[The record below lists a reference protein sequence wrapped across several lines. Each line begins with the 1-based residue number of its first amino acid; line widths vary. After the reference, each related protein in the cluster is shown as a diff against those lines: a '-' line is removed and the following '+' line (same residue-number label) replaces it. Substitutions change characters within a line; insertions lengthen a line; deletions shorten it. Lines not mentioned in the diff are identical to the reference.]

1 MDKLNIPEPVK
12 VFITSTKFIN
22 GVFFLVFCLLMTL
35 IISFQ
40 NFLFQQVVENGIS
53 KKDIIA
59 QKTITV
65 EDTRRTEQR
74 RKEVAQKVDPIL
86 TVTEDDFIKN
96 NLSSLQNSI
105 IKIRQKNKDINVKR
119 EEMSLLFDDEDGNK
133 SNVVYYLLKIPDE
146 TLKTLFDKSNITL
159 MNVLSAGIAEKDVE
173 RHVLKNLIRHH
184 LPSETSRYQGTM
196 IISLLE
202 QVIVPNLVVDEF
214 ATEIARKNAQN
225 AVKPYEVTFEKG
237 DKILFEGEPVT
248 KLKRDALR
256 VAGYNLVELNGLG
269 LLGIFLVTVFSTLI
283 FTVYKNKY
291 ATTLTYNQ
299 LLIVAILSLILAFIT
314 VALPTGFSPYILP
327 FPAFIIIV
335 SIFTAPNIAF
345 VASMLMLSIITLGMH
360 YDIQFMTSFTLLNLV
375 ASIFMLNVNFTRRF
389 DLIKAGI
396 YIACTGI
403 LFVSSIYMLEKF
415 LIDVENVLI
424 IRDASFVFLNGILSS
439 MIALG
444 FLPVLESAF
453 KIVTPYGL
461 AELADHNQPILKRLQ
476 MEAPGTYHHSLMVAN
491 LCEAAAEAIGANP
504 ILAKVGAYYHDIG
517 KLKRPLFF
525 VENQS
530 QFGIENPH
538 KKLNSRL
545 SKMVVTA
552 HTTDGVDIAK
562 EYHLPPIINDFILQ
576 HHGDSLASY
585 FYNQAIKEE
594 GAENVKEEQFRYSG
608 PKPQT
613 KEAAILMIAD
623 AVEAAVRAMKASTTE
638 EIEAIINKIIDER
651 VNDNQLSECPLT
663 LADLKTIATTF
674 TRLLRGNQH
683 DRIKYHEDIVDELGG
698 LTKGAIYHHFKSKEE
713 IMDALG
719 DKMFL
724 DNNPFEEVRGRKDLN
739 GLQKMKMAVKLN
751 QSDQERGEISKQA
764 IPLFF
769 SPVSMRKRRMP
780 TVRC

>member
-12 VFITSTKFIN
+12 VFITSTRFIN

-552 HTTDGVDIAK
+552 HTKDGVDIAK

-683 DRIKYHEDIVDELGG
+683 DRIKYHEDIVDELD
-698 LTKGAIYHHFKSKEE
+698 KSQVILPSHIH
-713 IMDALG
+713 IMDKEMEEKVKKLEQG
-719 DKMFL
+719 NNDKT
-724 DNNPFEEVRGRKDLN
+724 DN
-739 GLQKMKMAVKLN
+739 
-751 QSDQERGEISKQA
+751 
-764 IPLFF
+764 
-769 SPVSMRKRRMP
+769 
-780 TVRC
+780 

>member
-133 SNVVYYLLKIPDE
+133 SNVVYYLLKISDE

-196 IISLLE
+196 ITSLLE

-552 HTTDGVDIAK
+552 HTKDGVDIAK

-683 DRIKYHEDIVDELGG
+683 DRIKYHEDIVDELD
-698 LTKGAIYHHFKSKEE
+698 KSQVILPSHIH
-713 IMDALG
+713 IMDKEMEEKVKKLEQG
-719 DKMFL
+719 NNDKT
-724 DNNPFEEVRGRKDLN
+724 DN
-739 GLQKMKMAVKLN
+739 
-751 QSDQERGEISKQA
+751 
-764 IPLFF
+764 
-769 SPVSMRKRRMP
+769 
-780 TVRC
+780 

>member
-12 VFITSTKFIN
+12 VFLTSSKFIN
-22 GVFFLVFCLLMTL
+22 IVFFTVFCILLTL

-40 NFLFQQVVENGIS
+40 NFLFQQIVENGIS

-105 IKIRQKNKDINVKR
+105 VKIRQKDKDMNVKR
-119 EEMSLLFDDEDGNK
+119 EEMSLLFDNEDGNK
-133 SNVVYYLLKIPDE
+133 SNVVFYLLKISDDA
-146 TLKTLFDKSNITL
+146 LKNLFDKSNITL
-159 MNVLSAGIAEKDVE
+159 MNVLSAGISEKDVE
-173 RHVLKNLIRHH
+173 QHVLKNLIRHH

-196 IISLLE
+196 ITALLE

-256 VAGYNLVELNGLG
+256 VAGYNLVELNWLG
-269 LLGIFLVTVFSTLI
+269 LFGIFLVTVFSTLI
-283 FTVYKNKY
+283 FTVYKSKY
-291 ATTLTYNQ
+291 EKNLTYNQ
-299 LLIVAILSLILAFIT
+299 LLIIAILSLILAFIT

-335 SIFTAPNIAF
+335 SIFTTPSVAF
-345 VASMLMLSIITLGMH
+345 ISSMLLLSIITLGMH

-375 ASIFMLNVNFTRRF
+375 SSIFMLNVNFTRRF

-396 YIACTGI
+396 YIACTGT
-403 LFVSSIYMLEKF
+403 LFVASIYMLEKF
-415 LIDVENVLI
+415 LIDIENVLI
-424 IRDASFVFLNGILSS
+424 VRDACFVFLNGILSS
-439 MIALG
+439 MVALG
-444 FLPVLESAF
+444 FLPILESAF
-453 KIVTPYGL
+453 RIVTPYGL

-552 HTTDGVDIAK
+552 HTKDGVDIAK

-608 PKPQT
+608 PKPQS

-638 EIEAIINKIIDER
+638 EIEAIIDKIIDER

-683 DRIKYHEDIVDELGG
+683 DRIKYHEDIVDELD
-698 LTKGAIYHHFKSKEE
+698 KSQVILPSHIH
-713 IMDALG
+713 IMDKEMEEKVKKLEQG
-719 DKMFL
+719 NNEKT
-724 DNNPFEEVRGRKDLN
+724 DN
-739 GLQKMKMAVKLN
+739 
-751 QSDQERGEISKQA
+751 
-764 IPLFF
+764 
-769 SPVSMRKRRMP
+769 
-780 TVRC
+780 

>member
-491 LCEAAAEAIGANP
+491 LCEVAAEAIGANP

-552 HTTDGVDIAK
+552 HTKDGVDIAK

-683 DRIKYHEDIVDELGG
+683 DRIKYHEDIVDELD
-698 LTKGAIYHHFKSKEE
+698 KSQVILPSHIH
-713 IMDALG
+713 IMDKEMEEKVKKLEQG
-719 DKMFL
+719 NNDKT
-724 DNNPFEEVRGRKDLN
+724 DN
-739 GLQKMKMAVKLN
+739 
-751 QSDQERGEISKQA
+751 
-764 IPLFF
+764 
-769 SPVSMRKRRMP
+769 
-780 TVRC
+780 

>member
-105 IKIRQKNKDINVKR
+105 IKIRHKNKDINVKR

-196 IISLLE
+196 ITSLLE

-283 FTVYKNKY
+283 FTVYKTKY

-424 IRDASFVFLNGILSS
+424 IRDASFVFLNGVLSS

-444 FLPVLESAF
+444 FLPILESLF

-552 HTTDGVDIAK
+552 HTKDGVDIAK

-683 DRIKYHEDIVDELGG
+683 DRIKYHEDIVDELD
-698 LTKGAIYHHFKSKEE
+698 KSQVILPSHIH
-713 IMDALG
+713 IMDKEMEEKVKKLEQG
-719 DKMFL
+719 NNDKT
-724 DNNPFEEVRGRKDLN
+724 DN
-739 GLQKMKMAVKLN
+739 
-751 QSDQERGEISKQA
+751 
-764 IPLFF
+764 
-769 SPVSMRKRRMP
+769 
-780 TVRC
+780 

>member
-196 IISLLE
+196 ITSLLE

-360 YDIQFMTSFTLLNLV
+360 YDIQFMTSFTLLNMV

-552 HTTDGVDIAK
+552 HTKDGVDIAK

-683 DRIKYHEDIVDELGG
+683 DRIKYHEDIVEELD
-698 LTKGAIYHHFKSKEE
+698 KSQVILPSHIH
-713 IMDALG
+713 IMDKEMEEKVKKLEQG
-719 DKMFL
+719 NNDKT
-724 DNNPFEEVRGRKDLN
+724 DN
-739 GLQKMKMAVKLN
+739 
-751 QSDQERGEISKQA
+751 
-764 IPLFF
+764 
-769 SPVSMRKRRMP
+769 
-780 TVRC
+780 

>member
-196 IISLLE
+196 ITSLLE

-335 SIFTAPNIAF
+335 SIFTTPNVAF
-345 VASMLMLSIITLGMH
+345 VASTLLLSIITLGMH

-375 ASIFMLNVNFTRRF
+375 ASIFMLNINFTRRF
-389 DLIKAGI
+389 DLIKAGV
-396 YIACTGI
+396 YIACTGT
-403 LFVSSIYMLEKF
+403 LFVASIYMLEKF

-439 MIALG
+439 MVALG
-444 FLPVLESAF
+444 FLPILESIF

-552 HTTDGVDIAK
+552 HTKDGVDIAK

-683 DRIKYHEDIVDELGG
+683 DRIKYHEDIVDELD
-698 LTKGAIYHHFKSKEE
+698 KSQVILPSHIH
-713 IMDALG
+713 IMDKEMEEKVKKLEQG
-719 DKMFL
+719 NNDKT
-724 DNNPFEEVRGRKDLN
+724 DN
-739 GLQKMKMAVKLN
+739 
-751 QSDQERGEISKQA
+751 
-764 IPLFF
+764 
-769 SPVSMRKRRMP
+769 
-780 TVRC
+780 

>member
-1 MDKLNIPEPVK
+1 MDKLNIPEPIK
-12 VFITSTKFIN
+12 VFVTSSKFVN
-22 GVFFLVFCLLMTL
+22 STFFIVFCVLMTL

-105 IKIRQKNKDINVKR
+105 VKIRQKDKDLNVKR

-133 SNVVYYLLKIPDE
+133 TNVVYYLLKIPDE

-196 IISLLE
+196 ITSLLE

-256 VAGYNLVELNGLG
+256 VAGYNLVELNWQG

-291 ATTLTYNQ
+291 ATNLTYNQ
-299 LLIVAILSLILAFIT
+299 LMIVAILSLILAFIT

-327 FPAFIIIV
+327 FPAFIIII

-396 YIACTGI
+396 YIACTGT

-552 HTTDGVDIAK
+552 HTKDGVDIAK

-683 DRIKYHEDIVDELGG
+683 DRIKYHEDIVDELD
-698 LTKGAIYHHFKSKEE
+698 KSQVILPSHIH
-713 IMDALG
+713 IMDKEMEEKVKKLEQG
-719 DKMFL
+719 NNDKT
-724 DNNPFEEVRGRKDLN
+724 DN
-739 GLQKMKMAVKLN
+739 
-751 QSDQERGEISKQA
+751 
-764 IPLFF
+764 
-769 SPVSMRKRRMP
+769 
-780 TVRC
+780 

>member
-256 VAGYNLVELNGLG
+256 VAGYNIVELNGLG

-360 YDIQFMTSFTLLNLV
+360 YDIQFMTSFTLLNLI

-552 HTTDGVDIAK
+552 HTKDGVDIAK

-683 DRIKYHEDIVDELGG
+683 DRIKYHEDIVDELD
-698 LTKGAIYHHFKSKEE
+698 KSQVILPSHIH
-713 IMDALG
+713 IMDKEMEEKVKKLEQG
-719 DKMFL
+719 NNDKT
-724 DNNPFEEVRGRKDLN
+724 DN
-739 GLQKMKMAVKLN
+739 
-751 QSDQERGEISKQA
+751 
-764 IPLFF
+764 
-769 SPVSMRKRRMP
+769 
-780 TVRC
+780 

>member
-12 VFITSTKFIN
+12 VFLSSSKFIN
-22 GVFFLVFCLLMTL
+22 IVFFTVFCILLTL

-40 NFLFQQVVENGIS
+40 NFLFQQIVENGIS

-105 IKIRQKNKDINVKR
+105 VKIRQKDKDMNVKR
-119 EEMSLLFDDEDGNK
+119 EEMSLLFDNEDGNK
-133 SNVVYYLLKIPDE
+133 SNVVFYLLKISDDA
-146 TLKTLFDKSNITL
+146 LKNLFDKSNITL
-159 MNVLSAGIAEKDVE
+159 MNVLSAGISEKDVE
-173 RHVLKNLIRHH
+173 QHVLKNLIRHH

-196 IISLLE
+196 ITALLE

-256 VAGYNLVELNGLG
+256 VAGYNLVELNWLG
-269 LLGIFLVTVFSTLI
+269 LFGIFLVTVFSTLI
-283 FTVYKNKY
+283 FTVYKSKY
-291 ATTLTYNQ
+291 EKNLTYNQ
-299 LLIVAILSLILAFIT
+299 LLIIAILSLILAFIT

-335 SIFTAPNIAF
+335 SIFTTPSVAF
-345 VASMLMLSIITLGMH
+345 ISSMLLLSIITLGMH

-375 ASIFMLNVNFTRRF
+375 SSIFMLNVNFTRRF

-396 YIACTGI
+396 YIACTGT
-403 LFVSSIYMLEKF
+403 LFVASIYMLEKF
-415 LIDVENVLI
+415 LIDIENVLI
-424 IRDASFVFLNGILSS
+424 VRDACFVFLNGILSS
-439 MIALG
+439 MVALG
-444 FLPVLESAF
+444 FLPILESAF
-453 KIVTPYGL
+453 RIVTPYGL

-552 HTTDGVDIAK
+552 HTKDGVDIAK

-608 PKPQT
+608 PKPQS

-638 EIEAIINKIIDER
+638 EIEAIIDKIIDER

-683 DRIKYHEDIVDELGG
+683 DRIKYHEDIVDELD
-698 LTKGAIYHHFKSKEE
+698 KSQVILPSHIH
-713 IMDALG
+713 IMDKEMEEKIKKLEQG
-719 DKMFL
+719 NNEKT
-724 DNNPFEEVRGRKDLN
+724 DN
-739 GLQKMKMAVKLN
+739 
-751 QSDQERGEISKQA
+751 
-764 IPLFF
+764 
-769 SPVSMRKRRMP
+769 
-780 TVRC
+780 

>member
-256 VAGYNLVELNGLG
+256 VAGYNLVDRK
-269 LLGIFLVTVFSTLI
+269 S
-283 FTVYKNKY
+283 
-291 ATTLTYNQ
+291 
-299 LLIVAILSLILAFIT
+299 
-314 VALPTGFSPYILP
+314 
-327 FPAFIIIV
+327 
-335 SIFTAPNIAF
+335 
-345 VASMLMLSIITLGMH
+345 
-360 YDIQFMTSFTLLNLV
+360 
-375 ASIFMLNVNFTRRF
+375 
-389 DLIKAGI
+389 
-396 YIACTGI
+396 
-403 LFVSSIYMLEKF
+403 
-415 LIDVENVLI
+415 
-424 IRDASFVFLNGILSS
+424 
-439 MIALG
+439 
-444 FLPVLESAF
+444 
-453 KIVTPYGL
+453 
-461 AELADHNQPILKRLQ
+461 
-476 MEAPGTYHHSLMVAN
+476 
-491 LCEAAAEAIGANP
+491 
-504 ILAKVGAYYHDIG
+504 
-517 KLKRPLFF
+517 
-525 VENQS
+525 
-530 QFGIENPH
+530 
-538 KKLNSRL
+538 
-545 SKMVVTA
+545 VV
-552 HTTDGVDIAK
+552 
-562 EYHLPPIINDFILQ
+562 
-576 HHGDSLASY
+576 
-585 FYNQAIKEE
+585 
-594 GAENVKEEQFRYSG
+594 
-608 PKPQT
+608 
-613 KEAAILMIAD
+613 
-623 AVEAAVRAMKASTTE
+623 
-638 EIEAIINKIIDER
+638 
-651 VNDNQLSECPLT
+651 
-663 LADLKTIATTF
+663 
-674 TRLLRGNQH
+674 
-683 DRIKYHEDIVDELGG
+683 
-698 LTKGAIYHHFKSKEE
+698 
-713 IMDALG
+713 
-719 DKMFL
+719 
-724 DNNPFEEVRGRKDLN
+724 
-739 GLQKMKMAVKLN
+739 
-751 QSDQERGEISKQA
+751 
-764 IPLFF
+764 
-769 SPVSMRKRRMP
+769 
-780 TVRC
+780 

>member
-196 IISLLE
+196 ITSLLE

-439 MIALG
+439 MVALG
-444 FLPVLESAF
+444 FLPILESIF

-552 HTTDGVDIAK
+552 HTKDGVDIAK

-683 DRIKYHEDIVDELGG
+683 DRIKYHEDIVDELD
-698 LTKGAIYHHFKSKEE
+698 KSQVILPSHIH
-713 IMDALG
+713 IMDKEMEEKVKKLEQG
-719 DKMFL
+719 NNDKT
-724 DNNPFEEVRGRKDLN
+724 DN
-739 GLQKMKMAVKLN
+739 
-751 QSDQERGEISKQA
+751 
-764 IPLFF
+764 
-769 SPVSMRKRRMP
+769 
-780 TVRC
+780 

>member
-12 VFITSTKFIN
+12 VFLTSSKFIN
-22 GVFFLVFCLLMTL
+22 IVFFTVFCILLTL

-40 NFLFQQVVENGIS
+40 NFLFQQIVENGIS

-74 RKEVAQKVDPIL
+74 RKEVAQKVYPIL

-105 IKIRQKNKDINVKR
+105 VKIRQKDKDMNVKR
-119 EEMSLLFDDEDGNK
+119 EEMSLLFDNEDGNK
-133 SNVVYYLLKIPDE
+133 SNVVFYLLKISDDA
-146 TLKTLFDKSNITL
+146 LKNLFDKSNITL
-159 MNVLSAGIAEKDVE
+159 MNVLSAGISEKDVE
-173 RHVLKNLIRHH
+173 QHVLKNLIRHH

-196 IISLLE
+196 IAALLE

-256 VAGYNLVELNGLG
+256 VAGYNLVELNWLG
-269 LLGIFLVTVFSTLI
+269 LFGIFLVTVFSTLI
-283 FTVYKNKY
+283 FTVYKSKY
-291 ATTLTYNQ
+291 EKNLTYNQ

-335 SIFTAPNIAF
+335 SIFTTPSVAF
-345 VASMLMLSIITLGMH
+345 ISSMLLLSNITLGMH

-375 ASIFMLNVNFTRRF
+375 SSIFMLNVNFTRRF

-396 YIACTGI
+396 YIACTGT
-403 LFVSSIYMLEKF
+403 LFVASIYMLEKF
-415 LIDVENVLI
+415 LIDIENVLI
-424 IRDASFVFLNGILSS
+424 VRDACFVFLNGILSS
-439 MIALG
+439 MVALG
-444 FLPVLESAF
+444 FLPILESAF
-453 KIVTPYGL
+453 RIVTPYGL

-552 HTTDGVDIAK
+552 HTKDGVDIAK

-608 PKPQT
+608 PKPQS

-638 EIEAIINKIIDER
+638 EIEAIIDKIIDER

-683 DRIKYHEDIVDELGG
+683 DRIKYHEDIVDELD
-698 LTKGAIYHHFKSKEE
+698 KSQVILPSHIH
-713 IMDALG
+713 IMDKEMEEKIKKLEQG
-719 DKMFL
+719 NNEKT
-724 DNNPFEEVRGRKDLN
+724 DN
-739 GLQKMKMAVKLN
+739 
-751 QSDQERGEISKQA
+751 
-764 IPLFF
+764 
-769 SPVSMRKRRMP
+769 
-780 TVRC
+780 

>member
-196 IISLLE
+196 ITSLLE

-403 LFVSSIYMLEKF
+403 LFVSSIYILEKF

-552 HTTDGVDIAK
+552 HTKDGVDIAK

-683 DRIKYHEDIVDELGG
+683 DRIKYHEDIVDELD
-698 LTKGAIYHHFKSKEE
+698 KSQVILPSHIH
-713 IMDALG
+713 IMDKEMEEKVKKLEQG
-719 DKMFL
+719 NNDKT
-724 DNNPFEEVRGRKDLN
+724 DN
-739 GLQKMKMAVKLN
+739 
-751 QSDQERGEISKQA
+751 
-764 IPLFF
+764 
-769 SPVSMRKRRMP
+769 
-780 TVRC
+780 

>member
-1 MDKLNIPEPVK
+1 MDKLNIPEPIK
-12 VFITSTKFIN
+12 VFVTSSKFVN
-22 GVFFLVFCLLMTL
+22 STFFIVFCVLMTL

-105 IKIRQKNKDINVKR
+105 IKIRQKDKDINVKR

-133 SNVVYYLLKIPDE
+133 TNVVYYLLKIPDD

-173 RHVLKNLIRHH
+173 RHVLKGLIRHH

-196 IISLLE
+196 ITSLLE

-256 VAGYNLVELNGLG
+256 VAGYNLVELNWLG
-269 LLGIFLVTVFSTLI
+269 LLGIFLVTAFSTLI
-283 FTVYKNKY
+283 FVFYKNQFKKN
-291 ATTLTYNQ
+291 LSNNQ
-299 LLIVAILSLILAFIT
+299 LMVVAILSLILAFIT

-335 SIFTAPNIAF
+335 SIFTTPSVAFIA
-345 VASMLMLSIITLGMH
+345 STLLLSIITLGMH

-375 ASIFMLNVNFTRRF
+375 ASIFMLNINFTRRF

-396 YIACTGI
+396 YIACTGT

-439 MIALG
+439 MVALG
-444 FLPVLESAF
+444 FLPILESLF

-552 HTTDGVDIAK
+552 HTKDGVDIAK

-683 DRIKYHEDIVDELGG
+683 DRIKYHEDIVDELD
-698 LTKGAIYHHFKSKEE
+698 KSQVILPSHIH
-713 IMDALG
+713 IMDKEMEEKVKKLEQG
-719 DKMFL
+719 NNDKT
-724 DNNPFEEVRGRKDLN
+724 NN
-739 GLQKMKMAVKLN
+739 
-751 QSDQERGEISKQA
+751 
-764 IPLFF
+764 
-769 SPVSMRKRRMP
+769 
-780 TVRC
+780 

>member
-12 VFITSTKFIN
+12 VFLTSSKFIN
-22 GVFFLVFCLLMTL
+22 IVFFTVFCILLTL

-40 NFLFQQVVENGIS
+40 NFLFQQIVENGIS

-105 IKIRQKNKDINVKR
+105 VKIRQKDKDMNVKR
-119 EEMSLLFDDEDGNK
+119 EEMSLLFDNEDGNK
-133 SNVVYYLLKIPDE
+133 SNVVFYLLKISDDA
-146 TLKTLFDKSNITL
+146 LKNLFDKSNITL
-159 MNVLSAGIAEKDVE
+159 MNVLSAGISEKDVE
-173 RHVLKNLIRHH
+173 QHVLKNLIRHH

-196 IISLLE
+196 ITALLE

-256 VAGYNLVELNGLG
+256 VAGYNLVELNWLG
-269 LLGIFLVTVFSTLI
+269 LFGIFLVTVFSTLI
-283 FTVYKNKY
+283 FTVYKSKY
-291 ATTLTYNQ
+291 EKNLTYNQ
-299 LLIVAILSLILAFIT
+299 LLIIAILSLILAFIT

-335 SIFTAPNIAF
+335 SIFTTPSVAF
-345 VASMLMLSIITLGMH
+345 ISSMLLLSIITLGMH

-375 ASIFMLNVNFTRRF
+375 SSIFMLNVNFTRRF

-396 YIACTGI
+396 YIACTGT
-403 LFVSSIYMLEKF
+403 LFVASIYMLEKF
-415 LIDVENVLI
+415 LIDIENVLI
-424 IRDASFVFLNGILSS
+424 VRDACFVFLNGILSS
-439 MIALG
+439 MVALG
-444 FLPVLESAF
+444 FLPILESAF
-453 KIVTPYGL
+453 RIVTPYGL

-552 HTTDGVDIAK
+552 HTKDGVDIAK

-608 PKPQT
+608 PKPQS

-683 DRIKYHEDIVDELGG
+683 DRIKYHEDIVDELD
-698 LTKGAIYHHFKSKEE
+698 KSQVILPSHIH
-713 IMDALG
+713 IMDKEMEEKVKKLEQG
-719 DKMFL
+719 NNEKT
-724 DNNPFEEVRGRKDLN
+724 DN
-739 GLQKMKMAVKLN
+739 
-751 QSDQERGEISKQA
+751 
-764 IPLFF
+764 
-769 SPVSMRKRRMP
+769 
-780 TVRC
+780 

>member
-552 HTTDGVDIAK
+552 HTKDGVDIAK

-663 LADLKTIATTF
+663 LADLKTIAITF

-683 DRIKYHEDIVDELGG
+683 DRIKYHEDIVDELD
-698 LTKGAIYHHFKSKEE
+698 KSQVILPSHIH
-713 IMDALG
+713 IMDKEMEEKVKKLEQG
-719 DKMFL
+719 NNDKT
-724 DNNPFEEVRGRKDLN
+724 DN
-739 GLQKMKMAVKLN
+739 
-751 QSDQERGEISKQA
+751 
-764 IPLFF
+764 
-769 SPVSMRKRRMP
+769 
-780 TVRC
+780 

>member
-335 SIFTAPNIAF
+335 SIFTASNIAF

-439 MIALG
+439 MVALG
-444 FLPVLESAF
+444 FLPILESIF

-552 HTTDGVDIAK
+552 HTKDGVDIAK

-683 DRIKYHEDIVDELGG
+683 DRIKYHEDIVDELD
-698 LTKGAIYHHFKSKEE
+698 KSQVILPSHIH
-713 IMDALG
+713 IMDKEMEEKVKKLEQG
-719 DKMFL
+719 NNDKT
-724 DNNPFEEVRGRKDLN
+724 DN
-739 GLQKMKMAVKLN
+739 
-751 QSDQERGEISKQA
+751 
-764 IPLFF
+764 
-769 SPVSMRKRRMP
+769 
-780 TVRC
+780 

>member
-12 VFITSTKFIN
+12 VFLTSSKFIN
-22 GVFFLVFCLLMTL
+22 IVFFTVFCILLTL

-40 NFLFQQVVENGIS
+40 NFLFQQIVENGIS

-105 IKIRQKNKDINVKR
+105 VKIRQKDKDMNVKR
-119 EEMSLLFDDEDGNK
+119 EEMSLLFDNEDGNK
-133 SNVVYYLLKIPDE
+133 SNVVFYLLKISDDA
-146 TLKTLFDKSNITL
+146 LKNLFDKSNITL
-159 MNVLSAGIAEKDVE
+159 MNVLSAGISEKDVE
-173 RHVLKNLIRHH
+173 QHVLKNLIRHH

-196 IISLLE
+196 IAALLE

-256 VAGYNLVELNGLG
+256 VAGYNLVELNWLG
-269 LLGIFLVTVFSTLI
+269 LFGIFLVTVFSTLI
-283 FTVYKNKY
+283 FTVYKSKY
-291 ATTLTYNQ
+291 EKNLTYNQ

-335 SIFTAPNIAF
+335 SIFTTPSVAF
-345 VASMLMLSIITLGMH
+345 ISSMLLLSNITLGMH

-375 ASIFMLNVNFTRRF
+375 SSIFMLNVNFTRRF

-396 YIACTGI
+396 YIACTGT
-403 LFVSSIYMLEKF
+403 LFVVSIYMLEKF
-415 LIDVENVLI
+415 LIDIENVLI
-424 IRDASFVFLNGILSS
+424 VRDACFVFLNGILSS
-439 MIALG
+439 MVALG
-444 FLPVLESAF
+444 FLPILESAF
-453 KIVTPYGL
+453 RIVTPYGL

-552 HTTDGVDIAK
+552 HTKDGVDIAK

-608 PKPQT
+608 PKPQS

-638 EIEAIINKIIDER
+638 EIEAIIDKIIDER

-683 DRIKYHEDIVDELGG
+683 DRIKYHEDIVDELD
-698 LTKGAIYHHFKSKEE
+698 KSQVILPSHIHIIDKEME
-713 IMDALG
+713 EKIKKLEQG
-719 DKMFL
+719 NNEKT
-724 DNNPFEEVRGRKDLN
+724 DN
-739 GLQKMKMAVKLN
+739 
-751 QSDQERGEISKQA
+751 
-764 IPLFF
+764 
-769 SPVSMRKRRMP
+769 
-780 TVRC
+780 

>member
-196 IISLLE
+196 ITSLLE

-552 HTTDGVDIAK
+552 HTKDGVDIAK

-683 DRIKYHEDIVDELGG
+683 DRIKYHEDIVDELDK
-698 LTKGAIYHHFKSKEE
+698 LQVILPSHIH
-713 IMDALG
+713 IMDKEMEEKVKKLEQG
-719 DKMFL
+719 NNDKT
-724 DNNPFEEVRGRKDLN
+724 DN
-739 GLQKMKMAVKLN
+739 
-751 QSDQERGEISKQA
+751 
-764 IPLFF
+764 
-769 SPVSMRKRRMP
+769 
-780 TVRC
+780 

>member
-12 VFITSTKFIN
+12 VFLTSSKFIN
-22 GVFFLVFCLLMTL
+22 IVFFTVFCILLTL

-40 NFLFQQVVENGIS
+40 NFLFQQIVENGIS

-105 IKIRQKNKDINVKR
+105 VKIRQKDKDMNVKR
-119 EEMSLLFDDEDGNK
+119 EEMSLLFDNEDGNK
-133 SNVVYYLLKIPDE
+133 SNVVFYLLKISDDA
-146 TLKTLFDKSNITL
+146 LKNLFDKSNITL
-159 MNVLSAGIAEKDVE
+159 MNVLSAGISEKDVE
-173 RHVLKNLIRHH
+173 QHVLKNLIRHH

-196 IISLLE
+196 IAALLE

-256 VAGYNLVELNGLG
+256 VAGYNLVELNWLG
-269 LLGIFLVTVFSTLI
+269 LFGIFLVTVFSTLI
-283 FTVYKNKY
+283 FTVYKSKY
-291 ATTLTYNQ
+291 EKNLTYNQ

-335 SIFTAPNIAF
+335 SIFTTPSVAF
-345 VASMLMLSIITLGMH
+345 ISSMLLLSNITLGMH

-375 ASIFMLNVNFTRRF
+375 SSIFMLNVNFTRRF

-396 YIACTGI
+396 YIACTGT
-403 LFVSSIYMLEKF
+403 LFVVSIYMLEKF
-415 LIDVENVLI
+415 LIDIENVLI
-424 IRDASFVFLNGILSS
+424 VRDACFVFLNGILSS
-439 MIALG
+439 MVALG
-444 FLPVLESAF
+444 FLPILESAF
-453 KIVTPYGL
+453 RIVTPYGL
-461 AELADHNQPILKRLQ
+461 AELADDNQPILKRLQ
-476 MEAPGTYHHSLMVAN
+476 MEAPGTYHHSLMVAH

-504 ILAKVGAYYHDIG
+504 ILAKPGAYYHDIG

-552 HTTDGVDIAK
+552 HTKDGVDIAK

-608 PKPQT
+608 PKPQS

-638 EIEAIINKIIDER
+638 EIEAIIDKIIDER

-683 DRIKYHEDIVDELGG
+683 DRIKYHEDIVDELD
-698 LTKGAIYHHFKSKEE
+698 KSQVILPSHIH
-713 IMDALG
+713 IMDKEMEEKIKKLEQG
-719 DKMFL
+719 NNEKT
-724 DNNPFEEVRGRKDLN
+724 DN
-739 GLQKMKMAVKLN
+739 
-751 QSDQERGEISKQA
+751 
-764 IPLFF
+764 
-769 SPVSMRKRRMP
+769 
-780 TVRC
+780 

>member
-12 VFITSTKFIN
+12 VFLTSSKFIN
-22 GVFFLVFCLLMTL
+22 IVFFTVFCILLTL

-40 NFLFQQVVENGIS
+40 NFLFQQIVENGIS

-105 IKIRQKNKDINVKR
+105 VKIRQKDKDMNVKR
-119 EEMSLLFDDEDGNK
+119 EEMSLLFDNEDGNK
-133 SNVVYYLLKIPDE
+133 SNVVFYLLKISDDA
-146 TLKTLFDKSNITL
+146 LKNLFDKSNITL
-159 MNVLSAGIAEKDVE
+159 MNVLSAGISEKDVE
-173 RHVLKNLIRHH
+173 QHVLKNLIRHH

-196 IISLLE
+196 ITALLE

-256 VAGYNLVELNGLG
+256 VAGYNLVELNWLG
-269 LLGIFLVTVFSTLI
+269 LFGIFLVTVFSTLI
-283 FTVYKNKY
+283 FTVYKSKY
-291 ATTLTYNQ
+291 EKNLTYNQ
-299 LLIVAILSLILAFIT
+299 LLIIAILSLILAFIT

-335 SIFTAPNIAF
+335 SIFTTPSVAF
-345 VASMLMLSIITLGMH
+345 ISSMLLLSIITLGMH

-375 ASIFMLNVNFTRRF
+375 SSIFMLNVNFTRRF

-396 YIACTGI
+396 YIACTGT
-403 LFVSSIYMLEKF
+403 LFVASIYMLEKF
-415 LIDVENVLI
+415 LIDIENVLI
-424 IRDASFVFLNGILSS
+424 VRDACFVFLNGILSS
-439 MIALG
+439 MVALG
-444 FLPVLESAF
+444 FLPILESAF
-453 KIVTPYGL
+453 RIVTPYGL

-552 HTTDGVDIAK
+552 HTKDGVDIAK

-608 PKPQT
+608 PKPQS

-638 EIEAIINKIIDER
+638 EIEAIIDKIIDER

-683 DRIKYHEDIVDELGG
+683 DRIKYHEDIVDELD
-698 LTKGAIYHHFKSKEE
+698 KSQVILPSHIH
-713 IMDALG
+713 IMDKEMEEKIKKLEQG
-719 DKMFL
+719 NNEKT
-724 DNNPFEEVRGRKDLN
+724 DN
-739 GLQKMKMAVKLN
+739 
-751 QSDQERGEISKQA
+751 
-764 IPLFF
+764 
-769 SPVSMRKRRMP
+769 
-780 TVRC
+780 

>member
-12 VFITSTKFIN
+12 VFLTSSKFIN
-22 GVFFLVFCLLMTL
+22 IVFFTVFCILLTL

-40 NFLFQQVVENGIS
+40 NFLFQQIVENGIS

-105 IKIRQKNKDINVKR
+105 VKIRQKDKDMNVKR
-119 EEMSLLFDDEDGNK
+119 EEMSLLFDNEDGNK
-133 SNVVYYLLKIPDE
+133 SNVVFYLLKISDDA
-146 TLKTLFDKSNITL
+146 LKNLFDKSNITL
-159 MNVLSAGIAEKDVE
+159 MNVLSAGISEKDVE
-173 RHVLKNLIRHH
+173 QHVLKNLIRHH

-196 IISLLE
+196 IAALLE

-256 VAGYNLVELNGLG
+256 VAGYNLVELNWLG
-269 LLGIFLVTVFSTLI
+269 LFGIFLVTVFSTLI
-283 FTVYKNKY
+283 FTVYKSKY
-291 ATTLTYNQ
+291 EKNLTYNQ

-335 SIFTAPNIAF
+335 SIFTTPSVAF
-345 VASMLMLSIITLGMH
+345 ISSMLLLSNITLGMH

-375 ASIFMLNVNFTRRF
+375 SSIFMLNVNFTRRF

-396 YIACTGI
+396 YIACTGT
-403 LFVSSIYMLEKF
+403 LFVASIYMLEKF
-415 LIDVENVLI
+415 LIDIENVLI
-424 IRDASFVFLNGILSS
+424 VRDACFVFLNGILSS
-439 MIALG
+439 MVALG
-444 FLPVLESAF
+444 FLPILESAF
-453 KIVTPYGL
+453 RIVTPYGL

-552 HTTDGVDIAK
+552 HTKDGVDIAK

-608 PKPQT
+608 PKPQS

-638 EIEAIINKIIDER
+638 EIEAIIDKIIDER

-683 DRIKYHEDIVDELGG
+683 DRIKYHEDIVDELD
-698 LTKGAIYHHFKSKEE
+698 KSQVILPSHIH
-713 IMDALG
+713 IMDKEMEEKIKKLEQG
-719 DKMFL
+719 NNEKT
-724 DNNPFEEVRGRKDLN
+724 DN
-739 GLQKMKMAVKLN
+739 
-751 QSDQERGEISKQA
+751 
-764 IPLFF
+764 
-769 SPVSMRKRRMP
+769 
-780 TVRC
+780 

>member
-12 VFITSTKFIN
+12 VFLTSSKFIN
-22 GVFFLVFCLLMTL
+22 IVFFTVFCILLTL

-40 NFLFQQVVENGIS
+40 NFLFQQIVENGIS

-105 IKIRQKNKDINVKR
+105 VKIRQKDKDMNVKR
-119 EEMSLLFDDEDGNK
+119 EEMSLLFDNEDGNK
-133 SNVVYYLLKIPDE
+133 SNVVFYLLKISDDA
-146 TLKTLFDKSNITL
+146 LKNLFDKSNITL
-159 MNVLSAGIAEKDVE
+159 MNVLSAGISEKDVE
-173 RHVLKNLIRHH
+173 QHVLKNLIRHH

-196 IISLLE
+196 IAALLE

-256 VAGYNLVELNGLG
+256 VAGYNLVELNWLG
-269 LLGIFLVTVFSTLI
+269 LFGIFLVTVFSTLI
-283 FTVYKNKY
+283 FTVYKSKY
-291 ATTLTYNQ
+291 EKNLTYNQ

-335 SIFTAPNIAF
+335 SIFTTPSVAF
-345 VASMLMLSIITLGMH
+345 ISSMLLLSNITLGMH

-375 ASIFMLNVNFTRRF
+375 SSIFMLNVNFTRRF

-396 YIACTGI
+396 YIACTGT
-403 LFVSSIYMLEKF
+403 LFVASIYMLEKF
-415 LIDVENVLI
+415 LIDIENVLI
-424 IRDASFVFLNGILSS
+424 VRDACFVFLNGILSS
-439 MIALG
+439 MVALG
-444 FLPVLESAF
+444 FLPILESAF
-453 KIVTPYGL
+453 RIVTPYGL

-491 LCEAAAEAIGANP
+491 LCEAAAESIGANP

-552 HTTDGVDIAK
+552 HTKDGVDIAK

-608 PKPQT
+608 PKPQS

-638 EIEAIINKIIDER
+638 EIEAIIDKIIDER

-683 DRIKYHEDIVDELGG
+683 DRIKYHEDIVDELD
-698 LTKGAIYHHFKSKEE
+698 KSQVILPSHIH
-713 IMDALG
+713 IMDKEMEEKIKKLEQG
-719 DKMFL
+719 NNEKT
-724 DNNPFEEVRGRKDLN
+724 DN
-739 GLQKMKMAVKLN
+739 
-751 QSDQERGEISKQA
+751 
-764 IPLFF
+764 
-769 SPVSMRKRRMP
+769 
-780 TVRC
+780 

>member
-105 IKIRQKNKDINVKR
+105 IKIRQKDKDLNVKR
-119 EEMSLLFDDEDGNK
+119 EELSLLFDDEDGNK
-133 SNVVYYLLKIPDE
+133 ANVVYYLLKIPDE

-196 IISLLE
+196 ITSLLE

-552 HTTDGVDIAK
+552 HTKDGVDIAK

-683 DRIKYHEDIVDELGG
+683 DRIKYHEDIVDELD
-698 LTKGAIYHHFKSKEE
+698 KSQVILPSHIH
-713 IMDALG
+713 IMDKEMEEKVKKLEQG
-719 DKMFL
+719 NNDKT
-724 DNNPFEEVRGRKDLN
+724 DN
-739 GLQKMKMAVKLN
+739 
-751 QSDQERGEISKQA
+751 
-764 IPLFF
+764 
-769 SPVSMRKRRMP
+769 
-780 TVRC
+780 

>member
-1 MDKLNIPEPVK
+1 M
-12 VFITSTKFIN
+12 
-22 GVFFLVFCLLMTL
+22 
-35 IISFQ
+35 
-40 NFLFQQVVENGIS
+40 ENGIS

-105 IKIRQKNKDINVKR
+105 VKIRQKDKDMNVKR
-119 EEMSLLFDDEDGNK
+119 EEMSLLFDNEDGNK
-133 SNVVYYLLKIPDE
+133 SNVVFYLLKISDDA
-146 TLKTLFDKSNITL
+146 LKNLFDKSNITL
-159 MNVLSAGIAEKDVE
+159 MNVLSAGISEKDVE
-173 RHVLKNLIRHH
+173 QHVLKNLIRHH

-196 IISLLE
+196 IAALLE

-256 VAGYNLVELNGLG
+256 VAGYNLVELNWLG
-269 LLGIFLVTVFSTLI
+269 LFGIFLVTVFSTLI
-283 FTVYKNKY
+283 FTVYKSKY
-291 ATTLTYNQ
+291 EKNLTYNQ
-299 LLIVAILSLILAFIT
+299 LLIIAILSLILAFIT

-335 SIFTAPNIAF
+335 SIFTTPSVAF
-345 VASMLMLSIITLGMH
+345 ISSMLLLSNITLGMH

-375 ASIFMLNVNFTRRF
+375 SSIFMLNVNFTRRF

-396 YIACTGI
+396 YIACTGT
-403 LFVSSIYMLEKF
+403 LFVASIYMLEKF
-415 LIDVENVLI
+415 LIDIENVLI
-424 IRDASFVFLNGILSS
+424 VRDACFVFLNGILSS
-439 MIALG
+439 MVALG
-444 FLPVLESAF
+444 FLPILESAF
-453 KIVTPYGL
+453 RIVTPYGL

-552 HTTDGVDIAK
+552 HTKDGVDIAK

-608 PKPQT
+608 PKPQS

-638 EIEAIINKIIDER
+638 EIEAIIDKIIDER

-683 DRIKYHEDIVDELGG
+683 DRIKYHEDIVDELD
-698 LTKGAIYHHFKSKEE
+698 KSQVILPSHIH
-713 IMDALG
+713 IMDKEMEEKIKKLEQG
-719 DKMFL
+719 NNEKT
-724 DNNPFEEVRGRKDLN
+724 DN
-739 GLQKMKMAVKLN
+739 
-751 QSDQERGEISKQA
+751 
-764 IPLFF
+764 
-769 SPVSMRKRRMP
+769 
-780 TVRC
+780 

>member
-12 VFITSTKFIN
+12 VFLSSSKFIN
-22 GVFFLVFCLLMTL
+22 STFFIVFCVLMTL

-40 NFLFQQVVENGIS
+40 NFLFQQIVENGIS

-105 IKIRQKNKDINVKR
+105 VKIRQKDKDANVKR
-119 EEMSLLFDDEDGNK
+119 EEMSLLFDNEDGNK
-133 SNVVYYLLKIPDE
+133 SNVVFYLLKIPDE
-146 TLKTLFDKSNITL
+146 NLKILFDKSNITL
-159 MNVLSAGIAEKDVE
+159 MNVLSAGISEKDVE

-196 IISLLE
+196 ITSLLE

-256 VAGYNLVELNGLG
+256 VAGYNLVELNWQG

-283 FTVYKNKY
+283 FVFYKSQFKKN
-291 ATTLTYNQ
+291 LSINQ
-299 LLIVAILSLILAFIT
+299 LMVVAILSLILAFIT

-335 SIFTAPNIAF
+335 SIFTTPSVAFIAS
-345 VASMLMLSIITLGMH
+345 ALLLSIITLGMH

-375 ASIFMLNVNFTRRF
+375 ASIFMLNINFTRRF

-396 YIACTGI
+396 YIACTGV

-415 LIDVENVLI
+415 LIDIENVLI
-424 IRDASFVFLNGILSS
+424 VRDASFVFLNGILSS
-439 MIALG
+439 MVALG
-444 FLPVLESAF
+444 FLPVLESLF

-552 HTTDGVDIAK
+552 HTKDGVDIAK

-638 EIEAIINKIIDER
+638 EIEAIIDKIIDER

-663 LADLKTIATTF
+663 LADLKTISTTF
-674 TRLLRGNQH
+674 TRILRGNQH
-683 DRIKYHEDIVDELGG
+683 DRIKYHEDIVDELD
-698 LTKGAIYHHFKSKEE
+698 KSQVILPSHIH
-713 IMDALG
+713 IMDKEMEEKVKKLEQG
-719 DKMFL
+719 NNEKT
-724 DNNPFEEVRGRKDLN
+724 DN
-739 GLQKMKMAVKLN
+739 
-751 QSDQERGEISKQA
+751 
-764 IPLFF
+764 
-769 SPVSMRKRRMP
+769 
-780 TVRC
+780 

>member
-105 IKIRQKNKDINVKR
+105 IKIRQKDKDLNVKR
-119 EEMSLLFDDEDGNK
+119 EELSLLFDDEDGNK
-133 SNVVYYLLKIPDE
+133 ANVVYYLLKIPDD

-173 RHVLKNLIRHH
+173 RHVLKGLIRHH

-196 IISLLE
+196 ISSLLE

-256 VAGYNLVELNGLG
+256 VAGYNLVELNWQG
-269 LLGIFLVTVFSTLI
+269 LLGIFLVTVFSALI
-283 FTVYKNKY
+283 FVFYKNKFEKN
-291 ATTLTYNQ
+291 LSNNQ
-299 LLIVAILSLILAFIT
+299 LMVVAILSLILAFIT

-335 SIFTAPNIAF
+335 SIFTTPNVAF
-345 VASMLMLSIITLGMH
+345 VASTLLLSIVTLGMH

-375 ASIFMLNVNFTRRF
+375 ASIFMLNINFTRRF
-389 DLIKAGI
+389 DLIKAGV
-396 YIACTGI
+396 YIACTGT
-403 LFVSSIYMLEKF
+403 LFVASIYMLEKF

-439 MIALG
+439 MVALG
-444 FLPVLESAF
+444 FLPILESIF

-552 HTTDGVDIAK
+552 HTKDGVDIAK

-683 DRIKYHEDIVDELGG
+683 DRIKYHEDIVDELD
-698 LTKGAIYHHFKSKEE
+698 KSQVILPSHIH
-713 IMDALG
+713 IMDKEMEEKVKKLEQG
-719 DKMFL
+719 NNDKT
-724 DNNPFEEVRGRKDLN
+724 DN
-739 GLQKMKMAVKLN
+739 
-751 QSDQERGEISKQA
+751 
-764 IPLFF
+764 
-769 SPVSMRKRRMP
+769 
-780 TVRC
+780 

>member
-552 HTTDGVDIAK
+552 HTKDGVDIAK

-623 AVEAAVRAMKASTTE
+623 AVEAAVRAMKATTTE

-683 DRIKYHEDIVDELGG
+683 DRIKYHEDIVDELD
-698 LTKGAIYHHFKSKEE
+698 KSQVILPSHIH
-713 IMDALG
+713 IMDKEMEEKVKKLEQG
-719 DKMFL
+719 NNDKT
-724 DNNPFEEVRGRKDLN
+724 DN
-739 GLQKMKMAVKLN
+739 
-751 QSDQERGEISKQA
+751 
-764 IPLFF
+764 
-769 SPVSMRKRRMP
+769 
-780 TVRC
+780 

>member
-335 SIFTAPNIAF
+335 SIFTASNIAF

-552 HTTDGVDIAK
+552 HTKDGVDIAK

-683 DRIKYHEDIVDELGG
+683 DRIKYHEDIVDELD
-698 LTKGAIYHHFKSKEE
+698 KSQVILPSHIH
-713 IMDALG
+713 IMDKEMEEKVKKLEQG
-719 DKMFL
+719 NNDKT
-724 DNNPFEEVRGRKDLN
+724 DN
-739 GLQKMKMAVKLN
+739 
-751 QSDQERGEISKQA
+751 
-764 IPLFF
+764 
-769 SPVSMRKRRMP
+769 
-780 TVRC
+780 